1 MLNQTEGIY
10 QFVYPAE
17 RKEDCVICGQE
28 RRIVEVEKVHELFV
42 EIQRVLIG
50 LSRRKLSA
58 I

>member
-42 EIQRVLIG
+42 FKEF
-50 LSRRKLSA
+50 
-58 I
+58 